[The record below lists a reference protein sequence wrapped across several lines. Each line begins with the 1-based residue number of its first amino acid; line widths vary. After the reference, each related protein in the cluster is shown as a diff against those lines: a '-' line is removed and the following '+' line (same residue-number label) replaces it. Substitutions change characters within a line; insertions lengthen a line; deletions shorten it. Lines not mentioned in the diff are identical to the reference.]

1 MKAVLL
7 VLTIGCA
14 LLLCPAAHVATAD
27 DTNSRQ
33 KTSQTAPQP
42 QPRGVVT
49 KPAHS
54 SVPLPKPVSPHQLT
68 NNPKN
73 LTAGKT
79 TNAQRHHLEQRHSTT
94 NANSRGSFGSF
105 QQRSFRPSTLPRP
118 AASTPNNSRHH
129 GPNPAVVGGPKNTAI
144 TNTAALS
151 GRAVHSRP

>member
-14 LLLCPAAHVATAD
+14 ALLCPAAHTTTTD
-27 DTNSRQ
+27 DTSSRQ
-33 KTSQTAPQP
+33 KASQKAPQA
-42 QPRGVVT
+42 RDRAVTT
-49 KPAHS
+49 KPKRE
-54 SVPLPKPVSPHQLT
+54 SVPLPKLPSPHRLT
-68 NNPKN
+68 NNAKN
-73 LTAGKT
+73 PAAGKT
-79 TNAQRHHLEQRHSTT
+79 TNAQRQHLEQRHSPT
-94 NANSRGSFGSF
+94 NAGLRGSSGSF

-129 GPNPAVVGGPKNTAI
+129 GPNPAVIGGPKNTTV